1 MSVLAV
7 DLGSSSARLMLVN
20 NDLSFK
26 ELARFSHSPVMINGV
41 LKWDIPNLFTSIK
54 NAIDLAIDTYTVKSI
69 GICSWGVDY
78 CQIKNGDIIQ
88 PNCYR
93 DTKNIKAYNAYH
105 QNKNIE
111 YVYQKTGIFP
121 NPINT
126 FYQLIADKNNIV
138 GDKILLIADAF
149 AYYLCKN
156 AFCERTNASTSQLL
170 GLDGEWNYELINE
183 LELDKSFFPPII
195 DAGEIYGTYRGVDI
209 VAVCSH
215 DTASAVLSTKIKVDE
230 NKLFVS
236 SGSWILMGALLSK
249 PVISK
254 HAFDCGYTN
263 ERGYNNNITL
273 LKNTNGLYI
282 IQRLVAE
289 LSLNYKDI
297 DNAMNSAKSLGL
309 IDISDL
315 QYESITD
322 NMLKQLG
329 LTSANPYDLIKT
341 AYDSLAI
348 TLTNQIK
355 ELESITNMKFN
366 SCVMTGGMTKAPY
379 LLSRFKECGIEVNIS
394 SSEGAVIGNAMAQ
407 LNIKN

>member
-20 NDLSFK
+20 EDLSFK
-26 ELARFSHSPVMINGV
+26 ELARFSHSPTVKDGV
-41 LKWDIPNLFTSIK
+41 LKWDIPNLFASIK
-54 NAIDLAIDTYTVKSI
+54 QAIDLALNTYTVKSI

-78 CQIKNGDIIQ
+78 CQIKDGDIIQ

-93 DTKNIKAYNAYH
+93 DNKNIIAYNTYH
-105 QNKNIE
+105 QNKNTE
-111 YVYQKTGIFP
+111 YVYQKTGVFP

-126 FYQLIADKNNIV
+126 FYQLIADKDNIV
-138 GDKILLIADAF
+138 GDKILFIADAF

-170 GLDGEWNYELINE
+170 GLDGEWNYELIEE
-183 LELDKSFFPPII
+183 LNLDKSLFPPII
-195 DAGEIYGTYRGVDI
+195 DAGEVYGKYKGLDI

-215 DTASAVLSTKIKVDE
+215 DTASAVLSTKIKADE

-236 SGSWILMGALLSK
+236 SGSWILMGALLSS
-249 PVISK
+249 PIISK
-254 HAFDCGYTN
+254 DAFDCGYTN
-263 ERGYNNNITL
+263 ERGYGNNITL

-297 DNAMNSAKSLGL
+297 DDAMDSATSLGL
-309 IDISDL
+309 IDISNL
-315 QYESITD
+315 QYDSMTD
-322 NMLKQLG
+322 NILKQLS
-329 LTSANPYDLIKT
+329 LDEANPYDLIKT

-348 TLTNQIK
+348 TLANQIK

-379 LLSRFKECGIEVNIS
+379 LLSRFKECGIEVTVS
-394 SSEGAVIGNAMAQ
+394 SSEGAVIGNAMVQ
-407 LNIKN
+407 LNK

>member
-20 NDLSFK
+20 EDLSFK
-26 ELARFSHSPVMINGV
+26 ELARFSHSPTVKDGV
-41 LKWDIPNLFTSIK
+41 LKWDIPNLFASIK
-54 NAIDLAIDTYTVKSI
+54 QAIDLALTTYTVKSI

-78 CQIKNGDIIQ
+78 CQIKDGDIIQ
-88 PNCYR
+88 PKCYR
-93 DTKNIKAYNAYH
+93 DNKNIIAYNTYH
-105 QNKNIE
+105 QNKNTE

-126 FYQLIADKNNIV
+126 FYQLIADKDNIV
-138 GDKILLIADAF
+138 GDKILFIADAF

-170 GLDGEWNYELINE
+170 GLNGEWNYELIEE
-183 LELDKSFFPPII
+183 LNLDKTLFPPII
-195 DAGEIYGTYRGVDI
+195 DAGEIYGKYKGLDI

-215 DTASAVLSTKIKVDE
+215 DTASAVLSTKIKADE
-230 NKLFVS
+230 NTLFVS
-236 SGSWILMGALLSK
+236 SGSWILMGALLSS
-249 PVISK
+249 PIISK
-254 HAFDCGYTN
+254 DAFDCGYTN
-263 ERGYNNNITL
+263 ERGYGNNITL

-297 DNAMNSAKSLGL
+297 DDAMDSATSLGL
-309 IDISDL
+309 IDISNL
-315 QYESITD
+315 QYDSMTD
-322 NMLKQLG
+322 NMLKQLS
-329 LTSANPYDLIKT
+329 LDEANPYDLIKT

-348 TLTNQIK
+348 TLANQIK

-379 LLSRFKECGIEVNIS
+379 LLSRFKECGIEVTVS
-394 SSEGAVIGNAMAQ
+394 SSEGAVIGNAMVQ
-407 LNIKN
+407 LNK

>member
-20 NDLSFK
+20 EDLSFK
-26 ELARFSHSPVMINGV
+26 ELARFSHSPIVTDGV
-41 LKWDIPNLFTSIK
+41 LKWDIPNLFASIK
-54 NAIDLAIDTYTVKSI
+54 QAIDLALNTYTVKSI

-78 CQIKNGDIIQ
+78 CQIKDGDIIQ

-93 DTKNIKAYNAYH
+93 DNKNIIAYNTYH
-105 QNKNIE
+105 QNKNTE

-126 FYQLIADKNNIV
+126 FYQLIADKDNIV
-138 GDKILLIADAF
+138 GDKILFIADAF

-170 GLDGEWNYELINE
+170 GLNGEWNYELIEE
-183 LELDKSFFPPII
+183 LNLDKTLFPPII
-195 DAGEIYGTYRGVDI
+195 DAGEVYGKYKGLDI

-215 DTASAVLSTKIKVDE
+215 DTASAVLSTKIKADE

-236 SGSWILMGALLSK
+236 SGSWILMGALLSS
-249 PVISK
+249 PIISK
-254 HAFDCGYTN
+254 DAFDCGYTN
-263 ERGYNNNITL
+263 ERGYCNNITL

-297 DNAMNSAKSLGL
+297 DDAMDSATSLGL
-309 IDISDL
+309 IDISNL
-315 QYESITD
+315 QYDSMTD
-322 NMLKQLG
+322 NILKQLS
-329 LTSANPYDLIKT
+329 LDEANPYDLIKT

-348 TLTNQIK
+348 TLANQIK
-355 ELESITNMKFN
+355 ELEIITNMKFN

-379 LLSRFKECGIEVNIS
+379 LLSRFKECGIEVTVS
-394 SSEGAVIGNAMAQ
+394 SSEGAVIGNAMVQ
-407 LNIKN
+407 LNK